1 MNSSHKPSGKPGAK
15 PHFRKKRHSADKSPA
30 GRTMKPG
37 SDPRLKPVF
46 AKIGVPESKPFQA
59 DPFQE
64 KAIEAV
70 GKGDCLVMAPTGSG
84 KTYIAEKA
92 IEKVFSEGKRAWYA
106 SPLKALTNAIHT
118 AFCRQFG
125 EKNVGILT
133 GDRKENP
140 DAPLIIGTTEILR
153 NQLYDAMHT
162 GEDIRCDLVILDE
175 AHYLGDPDR
184 GVVWE
189 ETIIYMPP
197 RVPLLLLSA
206 TIGNAEEIAGWL
218 ESMRSQTCTIIRAKR
233 RPVPL
238 QPLFFHPSGT
248 LFPFLAEYDASL
260 HIGRKG
266 LHKKVLQY
274 LSADKP
280 PLLAPPRRLPN
291 MADILAVLRH
301 YNLLPAIFF
310 LKSRADCDAAIT
322 LCDEAGLLADPER
335 ASALRNRMDE
345 LTRFWPHAARHP
357 QRMHI
362 ERRGVAAH
370 HSGHL
375 PAWKMVVETLMSEGL
390 LDAVFAT
397 STVAA
402 GVNFPARTVLVANS
416 DRFNGTEFMPLSST
430 EFHQMTGRAG
440 RRGKDRIGFAVA
452 LPGKFMDLRHFGR
465 MINAPPTEVESQ
477 IRIDFSMALNLLLS
491 HTPAMVKAIMNRSF
505 AAFRIAHR
513 LTGKSSRKASA
524 GAAEL
529 LFADFNRHLRFL
541 KEKGFVNNDDRLS
554 DDGLWAAQ
562 LRIDQPVLVA
572 EGFRRRLFPEKEPAV
587 MAALMACFVN
597 EREADDQEI
606 PEHLIP
612 EKLLKAFLHL
622 RKQLQPFAKEM
633 VAKGF
638 PVFPLYLT
646 PAVTVYHWTS
656 GISWEEVHK
665 NSPLAEGD
673 LVRLLMRTAENLR
686 HVGNLAH
693 VFPGV
698 SKNAIAA
705 VNAILREPVTDAYT
719 L

>member
-1 MNSSHKPSGKPGAK
+1 MNPSHKVPGRTGNKPRFRNRRGPDRKPEGRRMKPGA
-15 PHFRKKRHSADKSPA
+15 
-30 GRTMKPG
+30 
-37 SDPRLKPVF
+37 DPRLKPVF
-46 AKIGVPESKPFQA
+46 AKIGVPEARPFKA

-84 KTYIAEKA
+84 KTYIAEQA
-92 IEKVFSEGKRAWYA
+92 IEKIFKEGKRAWYA

-118 AFCRQFG
+118 AFSRKFG
-125 EKNVGILT
+125 EFNVGILT

-140 DAPLIIGTTEILR
+140 DAPIIIGTTEILR

-162 GEDIRCDLVILDE
+162 CEDIRCDLVILDE
-175 AHYLGDPDR
+175 VHYLGDPDR

-197 RVPLLLLSA
+197 RVPLLMLSA
-206 TIGNAEEIAGWL
+206 TIGNADEIAAWL
-218 ESMRSQTCTIIRAKR
+218 ESIRQQACTIIRAKR
-233 RPVPL
+233 RMVPL
-238 QPLFFHPSGT
+238 QPLFFHPAGT
-248 LFPFLAEYDASL
+248 LFPFLMEHDEKRPGSK
-260 HIGRKG
+260 KG
-266 LHKKVLQY
+266 LHKKVIQY
-274 LSADKP
+274 LSADRP

-310 LKSRADCDAAIT
+310 LKSRSDCDAAIT

-335 ASALRNRMDE
+335 AEVLRSRMDE
-345 LTRFWPHAARHP
+345 LTRYWPHAARHP

-362 ERRGVAAH
+362 EKRAVAAH

-416 DRFNGTEFMPLSST
+416 DRFNGTEFLPLSST

-452 LPGKFMDLRHFGR
+452 LPGKFMDLRHFGK
-465 MINAPPTEVESQ
+465 MINAPPSEVESQ

-491 HTPAMVKAIMNRSF
+491 HTPGMVRDIMDRSF
-505 AAFRIAHR
+505 AAFRIASR
-513 LTGKSSRKASA
+513 LTGKGSKKASK

-529 LFADFNRHLRFL
+529 LFADFIRHLNFL
-541 KEKGFVNNDDRLS
+541 KDKNFVNADDRLS
-554 DDGLWAAQ
+554 EDGMWASQ

-572 EGFRRRLFPEKEPAV
+572 EGFRLRLFSENNPAV
-587 MAALMACFVN
+587 MAGLMASFVN

-606 PEHLIP
+606 PSDLID

-622 RKQLQPFAKEM
+622 RKNLQPFAKDM
-633 VAKGF
+633 VARGF

-646 PAVTVYHWTS
+646 PAVTVYHWAS
-656 GISWEEVHK
+656 GMPWEEVHK

-673 LVRLLMRTAENLR
+673 LVRLLLRTSENLR
-686 HVGNLAH
+686 HVGNLGE
-693 VFPGV
+693 VFPEA
-698 SKNAIAA
+698 SRSAMAA
-705 VNAILREPVTDAYT
+705 VSAIMREPVTDAYT

>member
-1 MNSSHKPSGKPGAK
+1 MTPPRKAPRSPAHKPASPDRRKKRPAHAAPGMKPGA
-15 PHFRKKRHSADKSPA
+15 
-30 GRTMKPG
+30 
-37 SDPRLKPVF
+37 DPKLKPIF
-46 AKIGVPESKPFQA
+46 ARIGVPEARPFVP
-59 DPFQE
+59 DPFQK

-70 GKGDCLVMAPTGSG
+70 GQGDCLVTAATGSG
-84 KTYIAEKA
+84 KTYIAEQA
-92 IEKVFSEGKRAWYA
+92 IEKLFLEGKRAWYA

-118 AFCRQFG
+118 AFSRKFG
-125 EKNVGILT
+125 PENVGILT

-175 AHYLGDPDR
+175 AHYLGDPER

-189 ETIIYMPP
+189 ETIIYMPS

-206 TIGNAEEIAGWL
+206 TIGNAEEIAAWL
-218 ESMRSQTCTIIRAKR
+218 ESMRGQTCTLIRANR

-238 QPLFFHPSGT
+238 HPLFFHPSGT
-248 LFPFLAEYDASL
+248 LFPFLAEYDETRHA
-260 HIGRKG
+260 GKKG
-266 LHKKVLQY
+266 LHKKILQY
-274 LSADKP
+274 LSTDRP

-291 MADILAVLRH
+291 MADIMAVLRH

-310 LKSRADCDAAIT
+310 LKSRSDCDAAIT
-322 LCDEAGLLADPER
+322 LCDEAGLLSDPER
-335 ASALRNRMDE
+335 ACALRTRMDE

-357 QRMHI
+357 QRMYI
-362 ERRGVAAH
+362 EKRAVAAH

-402 GVNFPARTVLVANS
+402 GVNFPARTVLIANS
-416 DRFNGTEFMPLSST
+416 DRFNGSEFTPLSAT

-465 MINAPPTEVESQ
+465 LITAPPSEVESQ

-491 HTPAMVKAIMNRSF
+491 HTPDMIRAIMERSF

-513 LTGKSSRKASA
+513 LTGKNSQKASK

-529 LFADFNRHLRFL
+529 LFADFLRHLAFL
-541 KEKGFVNNDDRLS
+541 KEKAFVDSQDRLTE
-554 DDGLWAAQ
+554 DGMWAAQ
-562 LRIDQPVLVA
+562 LRIDQPILVA
-572 EGFRRRLFPEKEPAV
+572 EGFRRRLFPENDPAIL
-587 MAALMACFVN
+587 AALMACFVN
-597 EREADDQEI
+597 EREADDQDI
-606 PEHLIP
+606 PEDQIP

-622 RKQLQPFAKEM
+622 RKQLAPFAKEM
-633 VAKGF
+633 IAQGF

-656 GISWEEVHK
+656 GRSWENIHK

-673 LVRLLMRTAENLR
+673 LVRLLLRTAENLR
-686 HVGNLAH
+686 HVGNLGQF
-693 VFPGV
+693 FP
-698 SKNAIAA
+698 KAA
-705 VNAILREPVTDAYT
+705 RCAMAATDQILREPVTDAYT